1 MNADFKKILH
11 SFLPS
16 FFLPSSLPL
25 SCPLSFLP
33 SFFFSC
39 FCYYFKYTE
48 LHCSHFSLLAL
59 LLFPFLLFFSPYFF
73 AFPSPPF
80 LFSSPFFL
88 PPSASSPSSCMSDK
102 YGIEN
107 KKAKGAQSQGFN
119 VTLYSGGWQRS
130 NSRFQETRLRSIAVR
145 RAMPYYNT

>member
-1 MNADFKKILH
+1 MLTSRRYYIH
-11 SFLPS
+11 
-16 FFLPSSLPL
+16 FFLPSSSLP
-25 SCPLSFLP
+25 P
-33 SFFFSC
+33 SLC
-39 FCYYFKYTE
+39 
-48 LHCSHFSLLAL
+48 LAL
-59 LLFPFLLFFSPYFF
+59 FPSFLLFFSHVFVIISSTLNYIVPI
-73 AFPSPPF
+73 FPSSLSFFSPSFCFSPPIF
-80 LFSSPFFL
+80 LHSLPHPSFSPHPFFL

>member
-80 LFSSPFFL
+80 LFSSPEEPPSFTLPLGSRDLVSCLCRVRKVVAGQAASLIFFL
-88 PPSASSPSSCMSDK
+88 EPELVIRAGSLHPVLRDAASPSL
-102 YGIEN
+102 
-107 KKAKGAQSQGFN
+107 F
-119 VTLYSGGWQRS
+119 
-130 NSRFQETRLRSIAVR
+130 FFF
-145 RAMPYYNT
+145 P